1 MAFFPSFL
9 QSQLIQLVKWRP
21 TLVCFGALSQ
31 RFLCIFLLGQL
42 IVMYYKVEGHG
53 ELFTVVLAGVL
64 GAFVSMGLL
73 VVNERT
79 FDFGLKAAH
88 RNFTEDFMKIPQI
101 KEFARTVNF
110 SLFGFG

>member
-1 MAFFPSFL
+1 
-9 QSQLIQLVKWRP
+9 
-21 TLVCFGALSQ
+21 
-31 RFLCIFLLGQL
+31 
-42 IVMYYKVEGHG
+42 MYYKVEGHG
-53 ELFTVVLAGVL
+53 ELFTVVLAGVV